1 VKVERKVWVAAT
13 PTEAFAK
20 LSNVKVLASLLTG
33 LMDWTATDEPN
44 RFRTVFRAGPA
55 PLGGE
60 IELEFWPES
69 STVTWRSTRGVSQ
82 MGRFLIRDKEG
93 GSEVALRIFYHLDGG
108 IASRVAEWVF
118 AMTVGKYMSVALRR
132 LARSVEAQPPRRRR
146 RERPCAHSAAKPPR
160 CGPPT
165 RPRRGRPD
173 PSG

>member
-69 STVTWRSTRGVSQ
+69 GTVTWRSTKGVSQ
-82 MGRFLIRDKEG
+82 MGRFLIREKEG
-93 GSEVALRIFYHLDGG
+93 GSEVTLRIFYHLDGG
-108 IASRVAEWVF
+108 LPSRLAEWVF
-118 AMTVGKYMSVALRR
+118 ALTVDKYMREALKR
-132 LARSVEAQPPRRRR
+132 LARSIEAQPPRRRR
-146 RERPCAHSAAKPPR
+146 AIAS
-160 CGPPT
+160 
-165 RPRRGRPD
+165 
-173 PSG
+173 SS